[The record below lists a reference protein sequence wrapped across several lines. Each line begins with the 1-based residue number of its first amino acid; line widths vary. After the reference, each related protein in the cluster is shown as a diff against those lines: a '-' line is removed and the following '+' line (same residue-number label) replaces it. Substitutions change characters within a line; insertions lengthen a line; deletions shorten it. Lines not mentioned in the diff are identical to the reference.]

1 MSTHSI
7 TVTSTTIRSTTPS
20 QEDRHSDDG
29 PTQGR
34 SLNANGRQGLRMNN
48 EENPDAR
55 LSDVELPGS
64 AGTHRHSGRQY
75 HQHSTGFEQGVG
87 EYSPSNCE
95 VCGCS
100 IPPNRARCSD
110 HRQSSS
116 EARANSG
123 FEWSLS
129 HVAIAVIPASNIFH
143 AAAMGSSAFT
153 LRDGADGS
161 KDSFDL
167 IYDFDEEPSKTLTSG
182 WGETLPDAVP
192 LDSEDG
198 QRLLECAK
206 EKTNWGGVL
215 DVEKA
220 LGVNESPLSDSKTY
234 IFGRAGEEI
243 VEEEQLESILD
254 ESEAGEEFWVVPAA
268 LYNRK
273 RDTSGKTVRTH
284 TCPSCGEGTKHV
296 FEGYDGG
303 HPSLHSDGVA
313 VWTCLECE
321 TSHAGS
327 APVGDVPDE
336 PWEDDN
342 FAGGDRRDASTAA
355 DEQHQAV
362 MERLDSEGEID

>member
-1 MSTHSI
+1 MSTHSL
-7 TVTSTTIRSTTPS
+7 TVTSTTTIRTNTPP
-20 QEDRHSDDG
+20 QKDRRGEES
-29 PTQGR
+29 TQGR
-34 SLNANGRQGLRMNN
+34 SLNAKGSQEWRMNN

-64 AGTHRHSGRQY
+64 AGTHRHSGRQF
-75 HQHSTGFEQGVG
+75 HQHSTGFEQGGG

-110 HRQSSS
+110 HRQAGSD
-116 EARANSG
+116 ARAESA
-123 FEWSLS
+123 FDWSLS
-129 HVAIAVIPASNIFH
+129 HVAIAVVPASNVFH
-143 AAAMGSSAFT
+143 AAAMGSSAFS
-153 LRDGADGS
+153 LRDGSEGS

-192 LDSEDG
+192 LDSEEG
-198 QRLLECAK
+198 QQLLECAQ

-220 LGVNESPLSDSKTY
+220 LGVDESPLSDSKTY
-234 IFGRAGEEI
+234 IFSRGGAEV
-243 VEEEQLESILD
+243 VEKEQLETILD
-254 ESEAGEEFWVVPAA
+254 ESEGGEEFWVIPAA

-273 RDTSGKTVRTH
+273 RDTSGKTVRNH
-284 TCPSCGEGTKHV
+284 TCPSCGEATKHV

-327 APVGDVPDE
+327 APVDDVPDE

-342 FAGGDRRDASTAA
+342 FAGGDRRNVSTAA
-355 DEQHQAV
+355 DEQHEAA